1 MKVIEN
7 KICPGWELETEEF
20 THDKIKRT
28 FNYKNSWLKIFG
40 KEIFISLSLATQIH
54 RSKES
59 LDFYQPH
66 MEVQIIME
74 VGLTFHTIE
83 QLI

>member
-1 MKVIEN
+1 MNLKYNLDNIKKLSQLTKTIES
-7 KICPGWELETEEF
+7 KEHSITKTLGLKYLEKKF
-20 THDKIKRT
+20 
-28 FNYKNSWLKIFG
+28 
-40 KEIFISLSLATQIH
+40 FISLSLATQIH